1 MKITVNEVEYVAK
14 LARLKL
20 SDQEKVLFT
29 QQLDNILQYMD
40 KLNELD
46 TKDIPPTSHV
56 LPLENVMREDE
67 VRPSY
72 SPEELLANAPDR
84 EDTFFAVPKVIE

>member
-72 SPEELLANAPDR
+72 PPEELLANAPDR

>member
-1 MKITVNEVEYVAK
+1 VKITVNEVEYVAK

-72 SPEELLANAPDR
+72 PPEELLANAPDR